1 MPARSTHRGRLRPA
15 TGVFG
20 RTRSASGNP
29 GSVSG
34 GGIYPATGGKA
45 LTQLPLLHRDALRQV
60 ARLVDVG
67 ALEQRD
73 AVGEELDRDRGEER
87 RDEGGAMRHRD
98 AEGETPV
105 EPRHPG

>member
-34 GGIYPATGGKA
+34 GGIYPETGGKA
-45 LTQLPLLHRDALRQV
+45 LTQLPLLHRDALRQI

-67 ALEQRD
+67 AFEHRD
-73 AVGEELDRDRGEER
+73 VVGEELDRDRVEER
-87 RDEGGAMRHRD
+87 RDEGRAMRHRD
-98 AEGETPV
+98 AKREAPFE
-105 EPRHPG
+105 